1 MGLGVGIMGLADMLI
16 KMHITYGSKEA
27 IDICDKIGFVMADAA
42 IAQSAML
49 AKEYGTFPKFDV
61 DNTFKSGYF
70 DANTSPET
78 VQLVQKYGLR
88 NSQLLTIA
96 PTGLELIGSV

>member
-1 MGLGVGIMGLADMLI
+1 MGLSVGIMGLADMLI

-27 IDICDKIGFVMADAA
+27 IDICDKIGRVMANTA

-61 DNTFKSGYF
+61 EKTFKSEYF
-70 DANTSPET
+70 DANTSPKT
-78 VQLVQKYGLR
+78 AQLVQKYGLR